1 MKFEDIPTRIV
12 TVRVK
17 GLEVASEELKEEPV
31 FQISFSPV
39 ASDVLELRLQGRMLQ
54 ARLTSEADCRSMSG
68 ELSLCGALL
77 ATMTN
82 ISEDATFDLQIATF
96 TGETLDMGDEV
107 EIGVDEYVIRGLQ
120 KILGSKSKSQDD
132 MQTCLKELEER
143 MCYQHGERHY
153 FFLYS
158 GEAMNEACLLSDA
171 DQGEEEG
178 IEDDVEESDEEDE
191 VVVESE
197 AGEDWESTA
206 LVDLRTKSP
215 SFCVNGRGL
224 RFVASEK
231 AYGDSKSIYVATRLT
246 PLGLNVMDRAIRLAS
261 GRLRFS
267 DFSKTGEMSLL
278 AREQLRQLT
287 SASASYLRKW
297 DEYGNVEGNLMLERA
312 RNFGVVR
319 YDHCQANSDGTCTVS
334 LCQVSDAALQ
344 MLKNGEIE
352 SVSPVGDELP
362 VYLTGEV
369 NNYEDYCKK
378 VLQTSQ
384 EPDKRG
390 RRQAASGRDN
400 SYDVD
405 RYDGEA
411 RELRL
416 KQCEWL
422 ASSGGLVLSLAGEMA
437 QVKRRHEA
445 RRKILEGR
453 SANPQLGVLIEQ
465 GGKVTHLRQQGTVKA
480 LTGFVRKKVFRNE
493 PTLKQEEAIG
503 VALNTPDIA
512 MIQGPPGT
520 GKTTVIAAILERL
533 NEMSDKRGSSRGRV
547 LLTGFQHDAV
557 ENMIDR
563 LTINSL
569 PVPKYG
575 NRSGAAQENQL
586 NASEQKLLEWCRR
599 VAEDIRKTHTG
610 LEKGEHERNIS
621 NLYQQYVR
629 MPSHSLSA
637 TLVKAI
643 VTLGGEILGGE
654 LYRQAKALC
663 SRLAQEKAD
672 MNSPEPS
679 RTLAVIRDLRTS
691 EPGFLDDGPERAMDV
706 LEALGEVL
714 TEEDRKVLQ
723 EAADYFDEPLTELLP
738 QLRQLKRRLLIRHT
752 APPVFAVEKRN
763 EEVMELVQQT
773 LDAIREH
780 GYTSKDK
787 ATAILL
793 DFLEGL
799 EQDPF
804 GMLDAVSDYSFAFA
818 ATCQHSVNRRM
829 QQVKHLHEA
838 EESNLEYDYVIVDE
852 AARVSPR
859 DLMIPMVQGRKI
871 ILVGDHRQLPHILNE
886 EVARRMEQG
895 EESPGESEWLKKSM
909 FEYLFS
915 ERLKELERMDGIR
928 RTVTLDRQ
936 YRMHPLLGD
945 FISRNFYERFSADE
959 RFGSGLSAERY
970 RHDLPGTDNRP
981 VAWLEVEAARGAYTR
996 NGTSLVREVE
1006 ARAIASQ
1013 LEVWLSSEQGRNLSY
1028 GVISFYKA
1036 QADGIRSFLNRHVD
1050 ERQVKIGTV
1059 DSFQGMEFDVVFL
1072 SMVRTSHKE
1081 RSGVASAEEELKARR
1096 LFGHLCLYNRLNV
1109 AMSRQKRL
1117 LVVVGDSGLLRHEL
1131 APKYIPGL
1139 VNFYKL
1145 CQESGVMLSCGSH
1158 YGT

>member
-17 GLEVASEELKEEPV
+17 GLEVTSEELREEPV
-31 FQISFSPV
+31 FQIAFSPV
-39 ASDVLELRLQGRMLQ
+39 ASDILELRLQGRMVQ
-54 ARLTSEADCRSMSG
+54 ARLTSEADCRSISS

-82 ISEDATFDLQIATF
+82 ISEDASFDLQVATF
-96 TGETLDMGDEV
+96 TGETLEMGDEV
-107 EIGVDEYVIRGLQ
+107 GIGVDEYVIRGLQ
-120 KILGSKSKSQDD
+120 KILGRKSRSQDEISTYL
-132 MQTCLKELEER
+132 QELEER
-143 MCYQHGERHY
+143 MCYQHGDQHY
-153 FFLYS
+153 FFLYA
-158 GEAMNEACLLSDA
+158 GESMNEVCLQSDA
-171 DQGEEEG
+171 DHGKEEG
-178 IEDDVEESDEEDE
+178 IEEDTEEDVEQDEE
-191 VVVESE
+191 VVQSE
-197 AGEDWESTA
+197 DGEDWESMALTA
-206 LVDLRTKSP
+206 LRTKSP
-215 SFCVNGRGL
+215 SFCVNGHGL
-224 RFVASEK
+224 RFVASERV
-231 AYGDSKSIYVATRLT
+231 YGDSKSIYVATRLT
-246 PLGLNVMDRAIRLAS
+246 PLGLNVMDRALRLAS
-261 GRLRFS
+261 GRLCFS

-287 SASASYLRKW
+287 SAPASYLKKW

-312 RNFGVVR
+312 RNFGAVH
-319 YDHCQANSDGTCTVS
+319 YDHFQANSDGTCTVS
-334 LCQVSDAALQ
+334 LCQATDAALQ
-344 MLKNGEIE
+344 MLSNGEVE

-362 VYLTGEV
+362 DYLTGEV
-369 NNYEDYCKK
+369 NSYEDYCKK
-378 VLQTSQ
+378 VLQTSPEQ
-384 EPDKRG
+384 DKRG
-390 RRQAASGRDN
+390 RQAATGCDN

-405 RYDGEA
+405 RYDKEA

-422 ASSGGLVLSLAGEMA
+422 APSGCLVLSLAGEMA
-437 QVKRRHEA
+437 QVKRRNEA

-465 GGKVTHLRQQGTVKA
+465 GGKVTHLRQQGKVKA

-493 PTLKQEEAIG
+493 PTLKQEEAID

-575 NRSGAAQENQL
+575 NRSGAAQENQM

-599 VAEDIRKTHTG
+599 VAQDIRRTHTG
-610 LEKGEHERNIS
+610 LERGEHERNIRD
-621 NLYQQYVR
+621 LYQQYVR
-629 MPSHSLSA
+629 MPSHSLSV
-637 TLVKAI
+637 TLVQAI
-643 VTLGGEILGGE
+643 VDLGGEILKGE

-663 SRLAQEKAD
+663 SRLEQEKAD

-691 EPGFLDDGPERAMDV
+691 ESGFLDDGPERAMDV
-706 LEALGEVL
+706 LEALGEEL

-723 EAADYFDEPLTELLP
+723 EAADYFDEPLAELLP
-738 QLRQLKRRLLIRHT
+738 LLRQLKRRLLIRHT
-752 APPVFAVEKRN
+752 ASPVFAVEKRN
-763 EEVMELVQQT
+763 EEVMGLVQQT
-773 LDAIREH
+773 LEAIREH

-829 QQVKHLHEA
+829 QQAKLLHESG
-838 EESNLEYDYVIVDE
+838 ENNLEYDYVIVDE

-915 ERLKELERMDGIR
+915 ERLKELERLDGIR

-945 FISRNFYERFSADE
+945 FISKNFYERFSPGE

-981 VAWLEVEAARGAYTR
+981 AAWLEVEATRGSYTR
-996 NGTSLVREVE
+996 SGTSLVREIE
-1006 ARAIASQ
+1006 ARAIANQ
-1013 LEVWLSSEQGRNLSY
+1013 LEVWLSSEQGKNLSY

-1072 SMVRTSHKE
+1072 SMVRTSLKG

-1145 CQESGVMLSCGSH
+1145 CQESGVMLSCGSR
-1158 YGT
+1158 YGI